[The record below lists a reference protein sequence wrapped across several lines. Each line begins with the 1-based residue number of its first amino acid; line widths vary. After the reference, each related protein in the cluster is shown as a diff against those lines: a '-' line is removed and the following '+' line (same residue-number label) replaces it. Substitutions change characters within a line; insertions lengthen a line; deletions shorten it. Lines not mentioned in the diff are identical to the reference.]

1 MASNPI
7 DMPTSPTIGTI
18 FDPGNNVQYEWDG
31 EKWVAYTTPGEAQN
45 YWFKDNQNN
54 FLRPLEFGED
64 LVLRD
69 LSNNTQITFTAANGN
84 ITATNGALTINQT
97 NQKTFSVRTNV
108 TDPATEMA
116 SIDSAGLLTC
126 KNINMANFPLLP

>member
-7 DMPTSPTIGTI
+7 DMPANPSTGTI

-31 EKWVAYTTPGEAQN
+31 EKWVSFTTPGEAQN

-54 FLRPLEFGED
+54 FLRPIEFGED

-69 LSNNTQITFTAANGN
+69 LSNNTTVTLTSSSGN
-84 ITATNGALTINQT
+84 ITATSGDLFMNAT
-97 NQKTFSVRTNV
+97 NIKSMSVRTNV
-108 TDPATEMA
+108 TDSATEMA

-126 KNINMANFPLLP
+126 KNIDMANFPLLP